1 MNVETV
7 TPAIVLAMILSLVME
22 WVPNL
27 RDKWEELNENRKRG
41 IMALGVAVITLV
53 VMAYNCWGQGQCP
66 ADWVVAIRD
75 VLLVAL
81 AAATANQVTHALN
94 PVRPAAAMRGRAYS
108 K

>member
-41 IMALGVAVITLV
+41 IMALGVAIITLV

-81 AAATANQVTHALN
+81 VTATANQVTHALN
-94 PVRPAAAMRGRAYS
+94 PVRPAKARNRAYS